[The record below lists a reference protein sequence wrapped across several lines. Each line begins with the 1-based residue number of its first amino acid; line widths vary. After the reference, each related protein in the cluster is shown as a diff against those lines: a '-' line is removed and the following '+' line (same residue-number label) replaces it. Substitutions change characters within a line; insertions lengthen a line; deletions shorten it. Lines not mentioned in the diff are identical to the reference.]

1 MAEPDKKGPNKD
13 PKGAFKSAS
22 RGGKDFSFDGDEKVG
37 KDLHPA
43 PPKPEIDKS
52 KLNPD
57 DLKFE
62 PYRGVYGD
70 EGRIVIDS
78 DDDDGTEIPLN
89 GDDEE
94 MSEED
99 IFEFEQEMQREQERT
114 FDAAGHMLPRRREIR
129 EALENI
135 SNLSMVDVI
144 TAGVIEE
151 TYRGRLNDARVDA
164 MTAAA
169 LLIDADNFDD
179 ITGLF
184 MPETVGMVDEIHR
197 MMDEPDEELQL
208 FNLRSMEPDSKRLFL
223 ANAAAG
229 MEMTKY
235 EMKEYGDAG
244 PEKEQHDGFA
254 KLIVAAAQEDVDARI
269 VNRAIKAYNEVSA
282 LCGHG
287 TTIKQSPDGQFT
299 INDQPDI
306 VVKMPQKPQTPKK
319 PGPGKNGGKR

>member
-1 MAEPDKKGPNKD
+1 MATPDKKELNK
-13 PKGAFKSAS
+13 AFKSATG
-22 RGGKDFSFDGDEKVG
+22 GGKDFSFDGDEKLG

-43 PPKPEIDKS
+43 PPKPQEDKS

-62 PYRGVYGD
+62 PYRGVHGD

-78 DDDDGTEIPLN
+78 DDDDGTEIPL
-89 GDDEE
+89 GDDE
-94 MSEED
+94 MSEDD

-114 FDAAGHMLPRRREIR
+114 LEAAGNMLPRRREIR
-129 EALENI
+129 DALENI
-135 SNLSMVDVI
+135 SNISMVDVI

-151 TYRGRLNDARVDA
+151 TYRGRMNDARVDA

-169 LLIDADNFDD
+169 LLIDAENFDD

-184 MPETVGMVDEIHR
+184 MPETVGMVDEMHR
-197 MMDEPDEELQL
+197 MMDEFDEEVRLL
-208 FNLRSMEPDSKRLFL
+208 NIRSMEPDTKRLFL

-244 PEKEQHDGFA
+244 PDKDEHDGLA
-254 KLIVAAAQEDVDARI
+254 RHIVAAAREDVDARL
-269 VNRAIKAYNEVSA
+269 VSRAIKAYNEVSE

-287 TTIKQSPDGQFT
+287 TTIKHDAAGELV

-306 VVKMPQKPQTPKK
+306 VVKAPQPKNNPPKK
-319 PGPGKNGGKR
+319 PGPKKNGKN